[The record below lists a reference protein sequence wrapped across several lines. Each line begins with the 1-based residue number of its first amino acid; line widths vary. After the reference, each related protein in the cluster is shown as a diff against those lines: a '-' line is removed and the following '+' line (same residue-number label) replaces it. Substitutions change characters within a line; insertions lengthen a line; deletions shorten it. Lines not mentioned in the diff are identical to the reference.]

1 MHSLRGRRQSGFTL
15 LEVMLVLLLMGLV
28 VGTVSFTSL
37 SSSKES
43 ELEEQARR
51 FQVVVNMVSDYAVL
65 NQLQV
70 GLRIET
76 AETEENGYYFVTLD
90 EEQQWQR
97 FEPERL
103 FSPVQLEEEFFLELQ
118 LEDLPWQQEDSLFD
132 NRLFDET
139 LSVSEEGVEIG
150 DEEEQLPPPQ
160 ILILSSG
167 EITPFSLTFGF
178 QPAFGD
184 QVPVYFRVM
193 AEDMPPLS
201 ISEPLDAL

>member
-1 MHSLRGRRQSGFTL
+1 MHFLRGRRQSGFTL

-37 SSSKES
+37 SSSKEA

-51 FQVVVNMVSDYAVL
+51 FQVVVDMVSDYAVL
-65 NQLQV
+65 NQLQI

-76 AETEENGYYFVTLD
+76 AETEDNGYYFVTLD

-103 FSPVQLEEEFFLELQ
+103 FTPVQLEEAFFLELQ

-132 NRLFDET
+132 NRLFDEN
-139 LSVSEEGVEIG
+139 LSVSEESVDIG
-150 DEEEQLPPPQ
+150 DEEKQLPPPQ

-178 QPAFGD
+178 EPVFSSEA
-184 QVPVYFRVM
+184 PVYFQVM
-193 AEDMPPLS
+193 AEDMPPLT

>member
-51 FQVVVNMVSDYAVL
+51 FQVIINMASDYAVL
-65 NQLQV
+65 NQLQI
-70 GLRIET
+70 GLRIES
-76 AETEENGYYFVTLD
+76 AETEEHGYYFVTLD
-90 EEQQWQR
+90 EEQKWQR
-97 FEPERL
+97 FEPEKL
-103 FSPVQLEEEFFLELQ
+103 FSPVQLDEAFFLELQ

-139 LSVSEEGVEIG
+139 LSVSEDSVEIG
-150 DEEEQLPPPQ
+150 DGEEQLPPPQ
-160 ILILSSG
+160 VLILSSG
-167 EITPFSLTFGF
+167 EITPFNLTFGF
-178 QPAFGD
+178 QPAFGSEA
-184 QVPVYFRVM
+184 PVYFQVM
-193 AEDMPPLS
+193 AEDMPPLTL
-201 ISEPLDAL
+201 SEPLDAL

>member
-37 SSSKES
+37 SSSKEA

-51 FQVVVNMVSDYAVL
+51 FQVVVNMVSDFAVL
-65 NQLQV
+65 NQLQI

-103 FSPVQLEEEFFLELQ
+103 SCRAGGRIFP
-118 LEDLPWQQEDSLFD
+118 
-132 NRLFDET
+132 
-139 LSVSEEGVEIG
+139 
-150 DEEEQLPPPQ
+150 
-160 ILILSSG
+160 
-167 EITPFSLTFGF
+167 
-178 QPAFGD
+178 
-184 QVPVYFRVM
+184 
-193 AEDMPPLS
+193 
-201 ISEPLDAL
+201 